1 MKIFYDYL
9 PTLIILGV
17 VVLFFI
23 AAWLFRWL
31 YEHEPSIA
39 RVIEVLLTF
48 YWVFHTNDKTLRI
61 FLIALLCFNILARDD
76 KDETDN
82 ENETSEKTA

>member
-23 AAWLFRWL
+23 AAWLFMWL

-61 FLIALLCFNILARDD
+61 FLIALLCFDILARDD